1 MTLRRQLE
9 AAVAHHQAG
18 RLAEAEALYNEILA
32 QQSDHADAMHL
43 LGVAA
48 GQTGRLD
55 LAEDL
60 MRRAIRIKPNL
71 AQAHNNLA
79 FVLAAKGR
87 HDDAIVL
94 YRRAI
99 EITPDLADAHNNLC
113 FALNSKKQFE
123 AAIAVGRQAVR
134 INPQFAEAHLNLGNA
149 LQGNGQLDDA
159 INCYRQAIQLKPDF
173 AEAHTNLGNALTS
186 IGRHQEAIAAN
197 RQAIQLKPNL
207 AEAHFNLAIA
217 LEHNKQYEEAIVANH
232 EAIRL
237 KPDYAE
243 AYSNLGQIQSDLGQ
257 LNEAIAANRQAISL
271 SPNLPEP
278 HLNLAIC
285 LLTQKNFEQAWPEY
299 EWRWK
304 CKEFPS
310 PQRNFPQPQ
319 WDGSPLES
327 RTILLHTE
335 QGLGDAIQF
344 IRYAPLVARRGGKI
358 IIECQPELARLFQTM
373 PGEFQ
378 IISRGQSLPPFDLHS
393 PLLSL
398 PLVFKTTLDNLP
410 QTVPYLHANVED
422 SKKWKHR
429 LAGDSQKL
437 NVGLVWAGNPGHE
450 NDRNRSMKLASLSA
464 LAQVPGIRFISLQKG
479 DAAVESKTPPPGMEL
494 IDWTNELNDFAET
507 AALIANLALVI
518 AVDTAVVHLAGA
530 MAKPVWTLLPFVPD
544 WRWMLEQEDTP
555 WYPSMRLFRQPSQG
569 NWDSVIKRITTA
581 LSDWEAAHRSPR

>member
-1 MTLRRQLE
+1 MTLRQLFDS
-9 AAVAHHQAG
+9 AISQHQAG
-18 RLAEAEALYNEILA
+18 RVAEAEVIYHQILA
-32 QQSDHADAMHL
+32 QQPDHAEALHM
-43 LGVAA
+43 LGILAA
-48 GQTGRLD
+48 QTGQPSM
-55 LAEDL
+55 AEDFI
-60 MRRAIRIKPNL
+60 RKAIRINPNL
-71 AQAHNNLA
+71 AQAHNNLG
-79 FVLAAKGR
+79 FLLAARGQL
-87 HDDAIVL
+87 DQAIAS
-94 YRRAI
+94 YRQAI
-99 EITPDLADAHNNLC
+99 KITPDLIEPHNNLA
-113 FALNSKKQFE
+113 FALNAKKRFDE
-123 AAIAVGRQAVR
+123 AGAAAQQALR
-134 INPQFAEAHLNLGNA
+134 INPKFAEAHINLGNA
-149 LQGNGQLDDA
+149 LQGKKQLH
-159 INCYRQAIQLKPDF
+159 QAIASYEQAIRLNPNL
-173 AEAHTNLGNALTS
+173 AEAYTNLGNALTS

-217 LEHNKQYEEAIVANH
+217 LEHDKQYEKAIAANH

-271 SPNLPEP
+271 NPNLPEP

-344 IRYAPLVARRGGKI
+344 IRYACLVARRGGKI
-358 IIECQPELARLFQTM
+358 IIECQPELARLFQTIA
-373 PGEFQ
+373 GKFQ

-410 QTVPYLHANVED
+410 QTVPYLHANVGD

-450 NDRNRSMKLASLSA
+450 NDHNRSMKLASLSA

-479 DAAVESKTPPPGMEL
+479 DAAAESKTPPPGMEL

-507 AALIANLALVI
+507 AALIANLDLVI

-530 MAKPVWTLLPFVPD
+530 MAKPAWTLLPFVPD
-544 WRWMLEQEDTP
+544 WRWMLELEDTP

-569 NWDSVIKRITTA
+569 NWDNVIKRIAIA
-581 LSDWEAAHRSPR
+581 LSDWKTEHRPPR